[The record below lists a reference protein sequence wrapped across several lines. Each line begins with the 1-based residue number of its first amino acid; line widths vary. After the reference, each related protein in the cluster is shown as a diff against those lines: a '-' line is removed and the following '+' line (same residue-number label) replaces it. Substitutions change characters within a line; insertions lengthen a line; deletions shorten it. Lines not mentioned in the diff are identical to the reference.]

1 MSEILINVRPGQTRV
16 AYLDEKVITDF
27 KVQRKTMPTHV
38 GSIFKGKVIRVLP
51 GMQAAFVDIGLEKA
65 AFLYVGDIVSQG
77 LKVDENIESEAQ
89 EEEPFIKRVEGTA
102 QQTNETLPPIQDLI
116 SLGQELMVQ
125 VAKDPLGTKGARI
138 TTHITLP
145 GRHLVY
151 MPTVNHIGVSRKIEN
166 DEERKR
172 LEKLISG
179 LNPNGGVIVRTI
191 GEGRQEDD
199 FKSDLAYLSKIWKDV
214 DKNYNNKKNIGL
226 VHSEINMELVTL
238 RDMLSDEVSRVLV
251 DDKST
256 YKKVVHFV
264 GQFMPKLKS
273 RVVLYD
279 DAKPLFDM
287 YDIDLEISRSLGRRV
302 WLKSG
307 GYIVFDEAE
316 ALVVVDVN
324 TGSFVGK
331 KDLEETIFKTNI
343 EAAKEISHQLM
354 IRNCGGIIII
364 DFIDMEKQIHRDK
377 VLLALQ
383 SEMQKDKAK
392 HTIVSMS
399 DLGLVEMTRK
409 RTRPSLRSTM
419 CEPCPYCEGKGYV
432 KQKMTVAQE
441 ILREIERELS
451 LQTNKENLHVRI
463 RCHAE
468 VADWFYSEET
478 DMIDKFESNNNT
490 SISVKIEPSFHIEQY
505 EISWGEV

>member
-16 AYLDEKVITDF
+16 AYLNEKVITDF

-38 GSIFKGKVIRVLP
+38 GSIFKGKVVRVLP
-51 GMQAAFVDIGLEKA
+51 GMQAAFVDIGLERA
-65 AFLYVGDIVSQG
+65 AFLYVGDIVTQG
-77 LKVDENIESEAQ
+77 LRVDDELERENGASDVIIQTVDSTKGSES
-89 EEEPFIKRVEGTA
+89 
-102 QQTNETLPPIQDLI
+102 LPPIQDLI

-151 MPTVNHIGVSRKIEN
+151 MPTVRHVGVSRKIE
-166 DEERKR
+166 DEEERKR
-172 LEKLISG
+172 LENLIVE
-179 LNPNGGVIVRTI
+179 LNPMGGVIVRTI
-191 GEGRQEDD
+191 GEGRGKED
-199 FKSDLAYLSKIWKDV
+199 FTSDLAYLSKIWKDV

-251 DDKST
+251 DDKQT
-256 YKKVVHFV
+256 YKKVAHFV

-273 RVVLYD
+273 KVTFYED
-279 DAKPLFDM
+279 PKPLFDM

-316 ALVVVDVN
+316 ALVVIDVN

-343 EAAKEISHQLM
+343 EAAKEIAHQLM
-354 IRNCGGIIII
+354 ICLLYTSPSP
-364 DFIDMEKQIHRDK
+364 RDR
-377 VLLALQ
+377 
-383 SEMQKDKAK
+383 QK
-392 HTIVSMS
+392 SRM
-399 DLGLVEMTRK
+399 
-409 RTRPSLRSTM
+409 PSS
-419 CEPCPYCEGKGYV
+419 
-432 KQKMTVAQE
+432 A
-441 ILREIERELS
+441 
-451 LQTNKENLHVRI
+451 
-463 RCHAE
+463 
-468 VADWFYSEET
+468 
-478 DMIDKFESNNNT
+478 
-490 SISVKIEPSFHIEQY
+490 
-505 EISWGEV
+505 